1 MKTLRT
7 ALLLAA
13 LPCCIVLATPAA
25 PAGSRPVK
33 APAAS
38 SKHAAHGDAKHAE
51 HGGECHHPAQAPSA
65 AAPASGAAA
74 PQGWVL
80 TRGAALQGAPAVTL
94 AELLRSPERY
104 AGKAVRV
111 EGQVRKACERKGC
124 WMELAEGPSETSRG
138 AGVRVTFKDY
148 GFFVPLDSAGA
159 SARVEGVVQV
169 AELSEARAAHYA
181 SEGATVP
188 RGKDGKAREVQLVAS
203 GVELRR

>member
-7 ALLLAA
+7 ALLLAT
-13 LPCCIVLATPAA
+13 LPLSLAQAATPGKAGPA
-25 PAGSRPVK
+25 PKAAGSAK
-33 APAAS
+33 PAAS
-38 SKHAAHGDAKHAE
+38 AHADHDD
-51 HGGECHHPAQAPSA
+51 GEACHHPEHPKGAA
-65 AAPASGAAA
+65 AAPARGG

-80 TRGAALQGAPAVTL
+80 TRGEPLKGLPVVTL
-94 AELLRSPERY
+94 AQLLRAPEAH

-124 WMELAEGPSETSRG
+124 WMELAEASSKG

-148 GFFVPLDSAGA
+148 GFFVPLDAAGS

-169 AELSEARAAHYA
+169 AELSEARAQHYT

-188 RGKDGKAREVQLVAS
+188 RGADGKAREVQLVAS